1 MRTPGGSRTSAIAR
15 GREGAT
21 AGASAENGRSLS
33 VAFSCPD
40 RLRQW
45 DHFVVGA
52 AAASEHREIVIG
64 SAGME
69 PPSPLDCACC
79 RSINEGRKRKSLS
92 IAFDIE
98 KNSGIDCGD
107 SDDPTPLIAEVGRN
121 VRCGS

>member
-1 MRTPGGSRTSAIAR
+1 
-15 GREGAT
+15 
-21 AGASAENGRSLS
+21 
-33 VAFSCPD
+33 
-40 RLRQW
+40 LRQW

-92 IAFDIE
+92 ITFDIE

-107 SDDPTPLIAEVGRN
+107 SADLTPLAAVAGELKFQGRAQRQGPLRVVTDKTQSEHN
-121 VRCGS
+121 ESALPLKAGV

>member
-33 VAFSCPD
+33 VAF
-40 RLRQW
+40 RALIVLRPW

-64 SAGME
+64 
-69 PPSPLDCACC
+69 
-79 RSINEGRKRKSLS
+79 
-92 IAFDIE
+92 
-98 KNSGIDCGD
+98 
-107 SDDPTPLIAEVGRN
+107 
-121 VRCGS
+121 